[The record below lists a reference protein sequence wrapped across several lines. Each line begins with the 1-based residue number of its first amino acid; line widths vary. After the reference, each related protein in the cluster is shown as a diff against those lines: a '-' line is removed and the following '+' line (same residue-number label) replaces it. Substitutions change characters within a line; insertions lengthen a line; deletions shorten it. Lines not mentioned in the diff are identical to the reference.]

1 MGTMADKQDQ
11 ASLIVSDNQV
21 VHPSPKQTM
30 SHAACVGAA
39 AEYMHRHANVVLP
52 EFFTHNAELPDIL
65 AFDMRLSTVV
75 ECKVSRGDFLK
86 DAKKSFRLNPNSGMG
101 DYRYYCC
108 PKDLIKPEELPFG
121 WGLLYVY
128 PSGAIRK
135 QREAT
140 HFFKKDINAEYHALF
155 YYARR
160 AYYAGVHQRVL
171 DYRGFDK

>member
-1 MGTMADKQDQ
+1 MEPVLQ
-11 ASLIVSDNQV
+11 NPV
-21 VHPSPKQTM
+21 VPKVLT
-30 SHAACVGAA
+30 HKEIVGAA

-65 AFDMRLSTVV
+65 AFDMRFSTII
-75 ECKVSRGDFLK
+75 ECKVTRTDFLK

-101 DYRYYCC
+101 DWRYYCC
-108 PKDLIKPEELPFG
+108 PKDLIKPEEIPYG

-135 QREAT
+135 QREAIKL
-140 HFFKKDINAEYHALF
+140 FKKDIDAEHHALF

-160 AYYAGVHQRVL
+160 AYYAGVHQRVI